1 MTALSK
7 PFGNDRTMPAQHELM
22 PTGTPPT
29 QEEMEAAFI
38 GEMPKPTGKIEV
50 REYAQQWPAL
60 YEREAARLR
69 AVLGGKILAL
79 EHVGSTSV
87 PGLAAKPII
96 DIDLTVENSADETAH
111 TGLNSIPHI
120 REKHPNVLCCAALQV
135 HAVQTRIFSFS
146 LRSEKE
152 IGCAIYFSEWY
163 YLLVGPTY
171 SPWAL
176 KFVPLPDT
184 FRVTCPAAG
193 LPVFCPLGRTS

>member
-29 QEEMEAAFI
+29 QEEVEAAFI
-38 GEMPKPTGKIEV
+38 GEMPKLTGKIEV

-60 YEREAARLR
+60 YEREAARLL

-96 DIDLTVENSADETAH
+96 DLTVENSADETAY
-111 TGLNSIPHI
+111 TGLNSIPG
-120 REKHPNVLCCAALQV
+120 NS
-135 HAVQTRIFSFS
+135 TRMCSVAQLYKS
-146 LRSEKE
+146 TPSR
-152 IGCAIYFSEWY
+152 
-163 YLLVGPTY
+163 
-171 SPWAL
+171 
-176 KFVPLPDT
+176 
-184 FRVTCPAAG
+184 
-193 LPVFCPLGRTS
+193 PVFSASHPVRKNRLDAQSIFRSRITCWWGRRTRPGR